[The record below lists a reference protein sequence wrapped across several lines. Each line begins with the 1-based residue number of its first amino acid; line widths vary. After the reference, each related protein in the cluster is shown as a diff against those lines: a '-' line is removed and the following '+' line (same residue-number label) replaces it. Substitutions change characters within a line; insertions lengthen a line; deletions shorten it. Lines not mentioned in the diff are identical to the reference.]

1 MLNIVSGSMFV
12 IMKQFTLGHFIF
24 RWNQSLK
31 PWFETEIKP
40 KHKVTLK
47 FGFKPSL
54 KPNLPL
60 KPKFETK
67 VLQT

>member
-1 MLNIVSGSMFV
+1 MEE
-12 IMKQFTLGHFIF
+12 TLGHFIF

-31 PWFETEIKP
+31 PWFETKIKP

-67 VLQT
+67 VLVSNQT

>member
-1 MLNIVSGSMFV
+1 M
-12 IMKQFTLGHFIF
+12 GHFIF